1 MAFKMKGFSGFKQKE
16 EKELTSDAASA
27 DFSTEYTGT
36 EKRSM
41 SSNVAKKMW
50 LDAASDEE
58 RSLGHTTTQDR
69 DSGDFIVRTKLS
81 SKA

>member
-1 MAFKMKGFSGFKQKE
+1 MAFKMTNPPYPKITGKNDPM
-16 EKELTSDAASA
+16 SDVAPA
-27 DFSTEYTGT
+27 DFSTKYTGT
-36 EKRSM
+36 EKKSM
-41 SSNVAKKMW
+41 SSNAAKKMW

-58 RSLGHTTTQDR
+58 KSLGYTMTQDR